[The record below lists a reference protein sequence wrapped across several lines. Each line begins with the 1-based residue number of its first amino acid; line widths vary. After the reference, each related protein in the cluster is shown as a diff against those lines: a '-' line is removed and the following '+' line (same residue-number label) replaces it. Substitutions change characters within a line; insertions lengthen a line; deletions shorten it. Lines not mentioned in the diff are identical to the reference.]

1 MRAEQGREQASYQ
14 HPDGNEDDRSG
25 IAAIDHLIM
34 IMTIRQNGTS
44 ISRMVTGFPAPLVMD
59 IPLVVLAASR

>member
-1 MRAEQGREQASYQ
+1 MMVA
-14 HPDGNEDDRSG
+14 G

-44 ISRMVTGFPAPLVMD
+44 ISRMVTRFAAPLVMAF
-59 IPLVVLAASR
+59 PL